1 MSLKTAAPR
10 IPAELLPYEKFEKYG
25 EASLTDAELLSVI
38 LRTGSRDKNALQLS
52 AEVLSMCPY
61 AKGLEGIYELSAEKL
76 RSITGIGKVKAIQIR
91 CIGELSKRI
100 AESKARQKLDFRCA
114 SSIADYY
121 MERLRCEKREMVF
134 CMMLDTRASLICDE
148 CISIGTVNASLLSPR
163 EIFTRALECRA
174 VSIVLVHNHPSG
186 DPTPSEEDIQATDTV
201 KKAGEIIGI
210 SLLDHIIIGQK
221 KYVSILN

>member
-1 MSLKTAAPR
+1 MSKSAAPR
-10 IPAELLPYEKFEKYG
+10 VPAELMPYEKFEKYG
-25 EASLTDAELLSVI
+25 ESALTDAELLAVI
-38 LRTGSRDKNALQLS
+38 IRSGSTGKNAMELS
-52 AEVLSMCPY
+52 ADVLSLCPY
-61 AKGLEGIYELSAEKL
+61 ADGLEGIYELSADRL
-76 RSITGIGKVKAIQIR
+76 QSISGIGRVKAIQIK

-100 AESKARQKLDFRCA
+100 AESKARKKLDFRSP
-114 SSIADYY
+114 SSVAAYY

-134 CMMLDTRASLICDE
+134 CMMLDTKMSFICDE

-186 DPTPSEEDIQATDTV
+186 DPTPSDEDLKVTEQV

-221 KYVSILN
+221 KYKSILN